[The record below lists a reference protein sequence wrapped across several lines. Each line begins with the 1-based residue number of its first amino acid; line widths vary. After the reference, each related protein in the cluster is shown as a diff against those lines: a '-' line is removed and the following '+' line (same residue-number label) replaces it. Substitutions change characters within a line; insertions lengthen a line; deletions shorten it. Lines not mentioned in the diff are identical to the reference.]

1 LCADVGRG
9 GAGSVR
15 FVAGDALGDALV
27 RSGGVVVHLVF
38 GQDGTQVCLAEIR
51 TRPGSSRCKVAM
63 RRPQV
68 AFMRGA
74 WTAVRRIVAPVAWKT
89 ASKERVKFDPRPPIK
104 NLMSSNRSPGSR
116 RGCGPAARSTHRW
129 DWP

>member
-1 LCADVGRG
+1 MCCVDVGRG

-27 RSGGVVVHLVF
+27 RPGGVVVHLVF

-74 WTAVRRIVAPVAWKT
+74 WTAVRKIVAPVAWKT
-89 ASKERVKFDPRPPIK
+89 AS
-104 NLMSSNRSPGSR
+104 RSG
-116 RGCGPAARSTHRW
+116 
-129 DWP
+129 